1 MKRAAYKVDV
11 QILSRLP
18 MHDYRDLASWLNL
31 HFKMLPSMTPTRW
44 NMIEPINRPFGE
56 DTDWEEEMRLLFDPT
71 LWPSFYWRRHKKTQS
86 RGSFSRAIDNRTG
99 QLLPTH
105 SNESITSIL
114 SQTNMD
120 ELISY
125 VKTSS
130 VQFKADIAF
139 IDVWNKNYYETVI
152 KEIRVFQA
160 SEFFED
166 IYLTTHDLRHWLDDI
181 YWGTVFGDAY
191 VRLFGM
197 DKILSAP
204 VYKVEQLSDDTVYLQ
219 LTENITDSYE
229 KFEEFQKIR
238 QAVKNH
244 LDPMAFYQK
253 DKAYYPWGQGVFP
266 DHELAKKTAGSVF
279 HVPKFHLLSDS
290 VLDWSKI

>member
-1 MKRAAYKVDV
+1 
-11 QILSRLP
+11 

-56 DTDWEEEMRLLFDPT
+56 DTDWEEEMRLLFDPI
-71 LWPSFYWRRHKKTQS
+71 LWSSFYWKRNKKTKS
-86 RGSFSRAIDNRTG
+86 SGEFSSAINLERY
-99 QLLPTH
+99 LPIH
-105 SNESITSIL
+105 SQESIDSEL
-114 SQTNMD
+114 GQTNMD

-130 VQFKADIAF
+130 VQFKADIAY
-139 IDVWNKNYYETVI
+139 IDVMHDAYRDAVLEELKHYQNSYAVSI
-152 KEIRVFQA
+152 
-160 SEFFED
+160 SL
-166 IYLTTHDLRHWLDDI
+166 LTQNLRHWLDDI

-204 VYKVEQLSDDTVYLQ
+204 VYKAEQLSDDTVYLQ

-229 KFEEFQKIR
+229 KFEEFQQKR

-253 DKAYYPWGQGVFP
+253 DKAYYIYGQDFFL
-266 DHELAKKTAGSVF
+266 DFELAKKTAGSVF
-279 HVPKFHLLSDS
+279 HVPEFRLLSDS
-290 VLDWSKI
+290 VLDWSKKI

>member
-18 MHDYRDLASWLNL
+18 MHDYRDLASRLNL

-86 RGSFSRAIDNRTG
+86 TGSFTRAIDNRTG

-105 SNESITSIL
+105 SDESITSIL

-130 VQFKADIAF
+130 VQFKADIAY
-139 IDVWNKNYYETVI
+139 IDVIHDAYRDAVLEELKHYQNSYAV
-152 KEIRVFQA
+152 
-160 SEFFED
+160 S
-166 IYLTTHDLRHWLDDI
+166 IYLLTNNLRHWLDDI

-229 KFEEFQKIR
+229 KFEEFQQIR

-253 DKAYYPWGQGVFP
+253 DKAYYIYGQDFFP
-266 DHELAKKTAGSVF
+266 DFELAQKTAGSVF
-279 HVPKFHLLSDS
+279 HVPEFRLLSDS